1 MKTQL
6 KGLFMSALMLLSS
19 CGAGSSPSS
28 SAGSSSEFEGSE
40 VHWDGDNTNVP
51 GTHEVKGQIHQLN
64 STERSDYLFKDGAS
78 DYSVYLDA
86 DCSINLRTAVSDFVS
101 LIYEATGFYLP
112 VKDSEDKALNK
123 ASKLIS
129 VGTNALSEEAGV
141 NVNYE
146 FLRSQGYIIKTVGDI
161 IFVNGFS
168 DQAIANG
175 LYEILRVMFGYDFF
189 GPETYSLNKEVKDVK
204 MRDFDTLDAPDIEHR
219 MGCNGFSTGS
229 AATSRRYR
237 ISPSSMMAVNG
248 ATWHNTFNYLPKETY
263 QESHPKWYSDDGTQL
278 CYLAHGDDDEL
289 KAMRAQVVEVM
300 KDTIKQ
306 NPDKTL
312 ITFTIQDSNTFC
324 ECASCK
330 KSKEKYGGANSAAVI
345 HFLNPVSDAI
355 NEWFEGDGAQY
366 KRDLKIL
373 FFAYLST
380 NQAPV
385 NYDSATNTYLPIDES
400 VKCRDN
406 VNVFFADIRGDYT
419 SSYYDEDGAN
429 APYIKAMK
437 GWTALSKNFF
447 FWTYQTNFAYY
458 LVPYNCFNAMQESY
472 RFAVSCNALY
482 IFDEGQWNQGSSCT
496 GWTFLKQYLT
506 DKETWDVSVNQND
519 LIKKFFGGFYDKAGT
534 IMKQIFDEWFVL
546 ATYQNELGYKG
557 ANSIYYNALQEKMWP
572 KGTLTRWL
580 DLFDEALDKIAYLE
594 EESSTTYKRI
604 KNHITSERV
613 AYEYI
618 MLSLYS
624 ASMSEGDYK
633 ALAAQ
638 FHQDAKDN
646 GMNYTNEPGTLIS
659 DVFVS

>member
-1 MKTQL
+1 MNKPM
-6 KGLFMSALMLLSS
+6 KGLLMSALMLLSS
-19 CGAGSSPSS
+19 CGGGSNPSTDNS
-28 SAGSSSEFEGSE
+28 SDFEGSE
-40 VHWDGDNTNVP
+40 INFSGENVNVP
-51 GTHEVKGQIHQLN
+51 GSHDVQGQIHQLN
-64 STERSDYLFKDGAS
+64 STERSDYFFKDGQSEYAL
-78 DYSVYLDA
+78 YLDA
-86 DCSINLRTAVSDFVS
+86 DASLTLRTSVSDFVS
-101 LIYEATGFYLP
+101 LVYEATGAYLP
-112 VKDSEDKALNK
+112 IKDSGDSSLNK
-123 ASKLIS
+123 SSKLIS
-129 VGTNALSEEAGV
+129 VGTNGLSKEAGV
-141 NVNYE
+141 EADYE
-146 FLRSQGYIIKTVGDI
+146 LLRSQGYIIKTVGDI
-161 IFVNGFS
+161 IFVNGNS

-175 LYEILRVMFGYDFF
+175 LYEILRVMFGFDFL
-189 GPETYSLNKEVKDVK
+189 GPETYVLDKDVKDVK

-219 MGCNGFSTGS
+219 MGCNAFSTGS
-229 AATSRRYR
+229 AATTRRYR

-263 QESHPKWYSDDGTQL
+263 QNEHPKWYSDDGTQL
-278 CYLAHGDDDEL
+278 CYLAHGDETEL

-300 KDTIKQ
+300 KQTIMA
-306 NPDKTL
+306 NPDRTL
-312 ITFTIQDSNTFC
+312 ITFTIQDANTFC
-324 ECASCK
+324 ECAHCK
-330 KSKEKYGGANSAAVI
+330 ASKEKYGGANSAAVI

-355 NEWFEGDGAQY
+355 NDWFEGDGKEY

-385 NYDSATNTYLPIDES
+385 NYDEATKTYTPIDES

-482 IFDEGQWNQGSSCT
+482 IFDEGQWNQGSACT

-506 DKETWDVSVNQND
+506 DKETWDVSVSQND
-519 LIKKFFGGFYDKAGT
+519 LINRFFDGFYDEAGAV
-534 IMKQIFDEWFVL
+534 MKQIFDEWLVL

-580 DLFDEALDKIAYLE
+580 DLFDEALAKVAYLE
-594 EESSTTYKRI
+594 EESATTYKRI
-604 KNHITSERV
+604 KNHITAERV

-624 ASMSEGDYK
+624 SSMSEGDYR
-633 ALAAQ
+633 AMADQ

-659 DVFVS
+659 DVFA